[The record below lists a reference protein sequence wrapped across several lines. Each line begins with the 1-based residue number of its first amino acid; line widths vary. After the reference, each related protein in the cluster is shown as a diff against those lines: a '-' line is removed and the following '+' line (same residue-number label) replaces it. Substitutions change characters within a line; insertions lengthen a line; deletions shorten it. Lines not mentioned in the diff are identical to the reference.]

1 MGDLYLENFREKIK
15 NVHKRPPVDENKL
28 FVLVVHK
35 RPPVDGMKDGRYQ
48 ISYPTVWQV
57 LYGSTTI

>member
-1 MGDLYLENFREKIK
+1 MYLENFREKIK

-35 RPPVDGMKDGRYQ
+35 RPPVDGMKDSRKWA
-48 ISYPTVWQV
+48 ICT
-57 LYGSTTI
+57 